1 MGMDSPY
8 GCKCA
13 TTDHELC
20 ELGLL
25 LVFEQQ
31 NMSQLSTSLFV
42 PCCLTN
48 ERTHVFTVSER
59 MCREVFCLLP
69 VVFSELT
76 LKESFL
82 FIFNS
87 YIENVIK

>member
-8 GCKCA
+8 RCKCA
-13 TTDHELC
+13 TTELC
-20 ELGLL
+20 ELGVL

-31 NMSQLSTSLFV
+31 NLSQLSTSLFV

-48 ERTHVFTVSER
+48 ECTHVFTVSKR
-59 MCREVFCLLP
+59 MCWEVFCLLP

-76 LKESFL
+76 LKQSFY
-82 FIFNS
+82 F
-87 YIENVIK
+87 